1 MTLEELKDSI
11 PFNDTKNLAKCEV
24 DQRDWCQHLLYFI
37 EEVQIAQN
45 NINREIKE
53 VLTTQD
59 NINLELREEIKELE
73 RWKTR

>member
-1 MTLEELKDSI
+1 MTLRELKDSI
-11 PFNDTKNLAKCEV
+11 PFNDTDKFDKRE
-24 DQRDWCQHLLYFI
+24 WCQHLLYFI
-37 EEVQIAQN
+37 EEVQVAQN

-53 VLTTQD
+53 VLTTQG